1 MMNEYE
7 DLMHNLDEGMFK
19 IIRKRIRRDKDGK
32 IKVQKRVKVATNPKM
47 KIGKSGKPEMMPS
60 SERINRKKGQRFGA
74 KKRKPGMKKS
84 LRLRAK
90 TMLKRLR
97 LGLDKKAEKKDE

>member
-1 MMNEYE
+1 MMDEYE

-19 IIRKRIRRDKDGK
+19 IIPKRLRRDKDGK
-32 IKVQKRVKVATNPKM
+32 IKVQKRVKVATKPKM
-47 KIGKSGKPEMMPS
+47 KIGKTGKPEMMS
-60 SERINRKKGQRFGA
+60 AAERINRKKGQRFGA

-90 TMLKRLR
+90 SMVKRLR

>member
-7 DLMHNLDEGMFK
+7 DLMHNLDDGMFK
-19 IIRKRIRRDKDGK
+19 IIPKRLRRDKDGK
-32 IKVQKRVKVATNPKM
+32 IVP
-47 KIGKSGKPEMMPS
+47 MPS
-60 SERINRKKGQRFGA
+60 SERINRKKGQRPGA
-74 KKRKPGMKKS
+74 RKRKPGMKKS

>member
-19 IIRKRIRRDKDGK
+19 IIPKRIRRDKDGK

-47 KIGKSGKPEMMPS
+47 KIGKSGKPEMMS
-60 SERINRKKGQRFGA
+60 AMERINRKKGQRPGSR
-74 KKRKPGMKKS
+74 KRKPGMKKS

-90 TMLKRLR
+90 SMVRRLR

>member
-1 MMNEYE
+1 MMHEYE

-19 IIRKRIRRDKDGK
+19 IIPKRLRRDKDGK
-32 IKVQKRVKVATNPKM
+32 IEVQKKVKVATNPKM
-47 KIGKSGKPEMMPS
+47 RNDGDGKIVPMPS
-60 SERINRKKGQRFGA
+60 SERINRTKGQRPGA
-74 KKRKPGMKKS
+74 RKRKPGMKKS